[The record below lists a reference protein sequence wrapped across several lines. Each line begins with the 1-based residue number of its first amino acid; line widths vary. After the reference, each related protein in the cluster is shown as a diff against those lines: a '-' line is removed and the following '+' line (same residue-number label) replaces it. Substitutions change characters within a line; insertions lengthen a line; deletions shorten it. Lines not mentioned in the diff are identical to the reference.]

1 VLAGQELRRIIRDRR
16 APYAARVSA
25 ARALDEMATRDR
37 LVETGRAFRE
47 RLAFLETV
55 PLERRLELLRGILM
69 KDGLERA
76 PAVNDGASG
85 HS

>member
-1 VLAGQELRRIIRDRR
+1 M
-16 APYAARVSA
+16 AARERS
-25 ARALDEMATRDR
+25 
-37 LVETGRAFRE
+37 VESGWAFRE
-47 RLAFLETV
+47 RLALLETV

-69 KDGLERA
+69 KDGLEHA